1 MDADNT
7 LDRWNLLVSHGD
19 KVIAIIQLYMQQIG
33 MDEPLTQTIP
43 KPVLASWV
51 YMITRICECVL
62 GLTPILK
69 EEGYEV
75 PPEEKFQSLEG
86 VSVEISRKIFDLLP
100 GELYKH
106 GVNTIKKFS
115 DTAEPGSWLFEIISQ
130 SVMSSDRMVAKVLT
144 AICDY
149 LIAEH
154 LELSNNCYRDS
165 HSRYSSPG
173 INTEREDLLAVTEVK
188 AFKAMLDEKS
198 TETTP
203 AEADIDDENLQSSLK
218 ARYGSLSWIYVS
230 EAAENDEEVLRLWSR
245 LGLELNLQTKYK
257 GDAQAT
263 LSEAWST
270 LKPSSNPES
279 LSAYINVASNT
290 ISNNADFR
298 EHYKMVRSTR
308 RDLFIQ
314 YGASGMAVRDDFAVK
329 LTPLSYQDSLFIAT
343 KLSLVNNLG
352 NDAST
357 DDDFDNDIADFFKT
371 IRESSGSIDID
382 IGETCFGN
390 GATLF
395 QVLAA
400 LVYQCHTG
408 AIEKVNLTGSLPSDN
423 DNEVF
428 SILLELIPNQLSMED
443 LEMEC
448 DDMTFFGESMS
459 FQDGN
464 KTLIALTCSGNLP
477 KFANMSSL
485 GDEIDES
492 YISAEI
498 SGLDDED
505 RLGEVSI
512 TISVVNNC
520 LIDVMCI

>member
-1 MDADNT
+1 M
-7 LDRWNLLVSHGD
+7 LDRWNLLASHGD
-19 KVIAIIQLYMQQIG
+19 KVVAIIQLYMQQIG

-43 KPVLASWV
+43 RPVIASWV
-51 YMITRICECVL
+51 YMITRICECLL
-62 GLTPILK
+62 GLTPIIQ
-69 EEGYEV
+69 EEGYEA
-75 PPEEKFQSLEG
+75 PAEEKFEALEG
-86 VSVEISRKIFDLLP
+86 ISDELSRKIFDLLP

-106 GVNTIKKFS
+106 GVRTTKKFN

-130 SVMSSDRMVAKVLT
+130 SVMPSDSAVAKVLT

-154 LELSNNCYRDS
+154 LELSNNCYRDT

-173 INTEREDLLAVTEVK
+173 INAERENLLAVTEVK
-188 AFKAMLDEKS
+188 AFKAMLDEKQAA
-198 TETTP
+198 EITP
-203 AEADIDDENLQSSLK
+203 EEDDEKIRSTLK
-218 ARYGSLSWIYVS
+218 ARYGSVSWFYVS
-230 EAAENDEEVLRLWSR
+230 ECVENDEEVVKLWNR
-245 LGLELNLQTKYK
+245 LGLELKLQTKFK
-257 GDAQAT
+257 GDAQTT
-263 LSEAWST
+263 LSDAWAA

-492 YISAEI
+492 YISADI

-505 RLGEVSI
+505 RLGEVSMM
-512 TISVVNNC
+512 ISVLNNS
-520 LIDVMCI
+520 LIDLCI